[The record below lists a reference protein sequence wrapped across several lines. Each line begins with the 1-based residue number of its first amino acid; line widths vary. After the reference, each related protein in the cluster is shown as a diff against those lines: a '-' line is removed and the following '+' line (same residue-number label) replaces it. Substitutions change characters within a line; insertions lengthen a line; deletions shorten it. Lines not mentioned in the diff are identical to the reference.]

1 MKGLNLDACMHA
13 QFLPKQNWLD
23 WLVSYYNFFIQSTKI
38 LFSFPLIAVKQKP
51 LILSGTLEWS
61 TPSVG
66 YLRMGYLK
74 QNIKWV
80 ARVPSNK

>member
-38 LFSFPLIAVKQKP
+38 LFGFPLIAVKQKP
-51 LILSGTLEWS
+51 LICSFISSLSEGL
-61 TPSVG
+61 
-66 YLRMGYLK
+66 YN
-74 QNIKWV
+74 QNPRK
-80 ARVPSNK
+80 PGLY